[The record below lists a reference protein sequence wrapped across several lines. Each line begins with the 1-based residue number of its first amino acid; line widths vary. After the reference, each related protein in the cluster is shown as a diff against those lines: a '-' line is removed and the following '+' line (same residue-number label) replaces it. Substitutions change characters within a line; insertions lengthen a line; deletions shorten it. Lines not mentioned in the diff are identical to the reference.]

1 MIIGF
6 GMVQG
11 TNLILAMF
19 GATWKDTVLGMILV
33 LEGP

>member
-1 MIIGF
+1 MIINF

-19 GATWKDTVLGMILV
+19 GATWKDAGLGMILA
-33 LEGP
+33 LEGS